1 MKTRKRRLAVL
12 AVLIVLLVGMI
23 CFPACGEEK
32 AQGFPAKVT
41 TEKGSLK
48 MRKTADKKGKVIG
61 EIPNGTCILV
71 SHEDGEWCE
80 VSWNSK
86 TGYCMTE
93 FLVLFREADLSLL
106 DYRVLQK
113 GDKGD
118 DVLALKKRLKELGY
132 IRSNATLTN
141 RYTEETAQR
150 VILFQRQAGMD
161 EDGIAW
167 QELQLYLYS
176 DKAPVCGQTLP
187 RIRTKV
193 ADPNN
198 RRICGCCM
206 GEGCECCNFTGY
218 VYN

>member
-1 MKTRKRRLAVL
+1 MKTILKRFSALAVL
-12 AVLIVLLVGMI
+12 TALLVI
-23 CFPACGEEK
+23 LVALPVRGEEK
-32 AQGFPAKVT
+32 AEEFPARVT

-48 MRKTADKKGKVIG
+48 MRKTASLKGKIIG
-61 EIPNGTCILV
+61 EIPNGTCIMV
-71 SHEDGEWCE
+71 TNEAEEWCE
-80 VSWNSK
+80 VSWNGR
-86 TGYCMTE
+86 TGYCRTE

-206 GEGCECCNFTGY
+206 GEGCECCNFTGWTR
-218 VYN
+218 